1 MEKVSGLYQEFT
13 SKANL
18 VNLIDIICRDNQLD
32 HTNMQIVKDI
42 IIFLK
47 GLDGVVLLQKHKRI
61 DQANQAIVSMYK
73 DRLTKN
79 KSLADNLDDIHTY
92 LKKAIQQPGN
102 ESTMRK
108 GVYKDTFE
116 SSPTVETIVSLF
128 NKSTEKDKIELV
140 KYINYESIWRSTYI
154 IVDSRY
160 QNTVNG
166 DTSKILF
173 NLQTTSKVRAD
184 HGGVVVGNA
193 IRDIVEIEVYP
204 FTIPYKP
211 LFANFYKRIT
221 LTIEEWTADSF
232 EAYENGSFHFV
243 FDITKIDENLIHLTP
258 VNKTFRFTKP
268 VNYIDNFTLSFGA
281 MLPKIQFDMDRMYV
295 SSIDFTS
302 SEGIFTFA
310 TPHNL
315 VSGDLVYITG
325 FSSPDLARDGAVL
338 EEVNRDVG
346 HTIVKKNNYSI
357 IINVDISSMYREDP
371 VGSGIYP
378 IELFEQ
384 TTLVYFAS
392 KRIQIPMRISYLL
405 SPRLETTTS

>member
-1 MEKVSGLYQEFT
+1 MEKENPLYKEFT

-18 VNLIDIICRDNQLD
+18 VNLIDLICKDNQFD
-32 HTNMQIVKDI
+32 HTNMQTVKDI

-47 GLDGVVLLQKHKRI
+47 SLDGNFLLKKHKRI
-61 DQANQAIVSMYK
+61 DAANGVIVAMYK

-79 KSLADNLDDIHTY
+79 ASLADNLDEIHKY
-92 LKKAIQQPGN
+92 LTKAIRQPGN
-102 ESTMRK
+102 EPTMRK

-116 SSPTVETIVSLF
+116 PSPTGDTLVSLF

-140 KYINYESIWRSTYI
+140 KFINYESIWRSTYI

-160 QNTVNG
+160 QNTVNN

-211 LFANFYKRIT
+211 IFANFYKRIT

-243 FDITKIDENLIHLTP
+243 FDIGKIDENLIHLIP
-258 VNKTFRFTKP
+258 VNNTFRFTKP
-268 VNYIDNFTLSFGA
+268 VNYIDNFSLSFGA
-281 MLPKIQFDMDRMYV
+281 MLPKISFDMDRMYP
-295 SSIDFTS
+295 SIIDFTS
-302 SEGIFTFA
+302 EDGVFTFSV
-310 TPHNL
+310 PHNL
-315 VSGDLVYITG
+315 VTGDLVYITG
-325 FSSPDLARDGAVL
+325 FSSPEPARDGAIIA
-338 EEVNRDVG
+338 EVNRDAG

-357 IINVDISSMYREDP
+357 IIHVDLSSMYREDP

-378 IELFEQ
+378 IVIFEQ
-384 TTLVYFAS
+384 TPLVYFAS

-405 SPRLETTTS
+405 APRVETTTS

>member
-1 MEKVSGLYQEFT
+1 MEKEKNAYKEFT
-13 SKANL
+13 SKDNL
-18 VNLIDIICRDNQLD
+18 INLIDLICKDNNFE
-32 HTNMQIVKDI
+32 HTNMETVKNI

-47 GLDGVVLLQKHKRI
+47 NLDGQFLLKKYKRI
-61 DQANQAIVSMYK
+61 DLANQAIVSMYK

-79 KSLADNLDDIHTY
+79 ASLADNLDEIHTY
-92 LKKAIQQPGN
+92 LTKAIRQPGN

-116 SSPTVETIVSLF
+116 PSPTVDTIVSLF
-128 NKSTEKDKIELV
+128 NKSSEKDKIELV
-140 KYINYESIWRSTYI
+140 KYINYESTWRSTYI

-160 QNTVNG
+160 QNTVNN
-166 DTSKILF
+166 DSSKILF

-193 IRDIVEIEVYP
+193 IRDIVEVEVYP

-211 LFANFYKRIT
+211 VFANFYKRIT

-232 EAYENGSFHFV
+232 EAYENGAFHFV
-243 FDITKIDENLIHLTP
+243 FDIDKIDENLIHLIP

-281 MLPKIQFDMDRMYV
+281 MLPKIQFDLDRMYP
-295 SSIDFTS
+295 SSIDFS
-302 SEGIFTFA
+302 AEDGIFTFSY
-310 TPHNL
+310 PHNL
-315 VSGDLVYITG
+315 VTGDLVYITG
-325 FSSPDLARDGAVL
+325 FSSPDPAQDGAVIA
-338 EEVNRDVG
+338 EVNRDAG

-357 IINVDISSMYREDP
+357 IINVDLSSMYREVP
-371 VGSGIYP
+371 TGSGIYP
-378 IELFEQ
+378 ITSFEQ
-384 TTLVYFAS
+384 TPLIYFAS

-405 SPRLETTTS
+405 APRVETTTS